1 MSPPAPL
8 DQLLARPAA
17 ERRREYRYRF
27 GQVVVFGLPVL
38 ALQLWGT
45 ALGGREA
52 PLWVALFQALLTGWI
67 MYVAAAGMLFEGVLV
82 FARRR
87 RLPGDLV
94 VAGFAAGLFGVS
106 LIQLARVLVA
116 SRPGLQPLFPP
127 SRMHFHWAILLLG
140 AWSALQWWRH
150 ARPQR
155 TRPA

>member
-1 MSPPAPL
+1 MTSL
-8 DQLLARPAA
+8 DHLLARPAA

-52 PLWVALFQALLTGWI
+52 PHWVALFQAALTGWV
-67 MYVAAAGMLFEGVLV
+67 MYVAGAGMLFEGGLVL
-82 FARRR
+82 ARRR

-94 VAGFAAGLFGVS
+94 VASLAGGLYVIS
-106 LIQLARVLVA
+106 LIQLARMLITG
-116 SRPGLQPLFPP
+116 RPGFQPLLP
-127 SRMHFHWAILLLG
+127 SSRTHFHWAILLL
-140 AWSALQWWRH
+140 AVWSALQWWRH